1 MDLAMRALVDIE
13 EQQIE
18 RLDELARRQ
27 KKSRAALIRHAVR
40 EYLDTRTA
48 ESAESAFGLWGD
60 RSVDGLKYQERVR
73 SEW

>member
-1 MDLAMRALVDIE
+1 MRALVDIE

-27 KKSRAALIRHAVR
+27 KKSRAALIRVAVR
-40 EYLDTRTA
+40 EYLAARNA
-48 ESAESAFGLWGD
+48 EDAGDAFGLWGK
-60 RSVDGLKYQERVR
+60 RAVDGLEYQERVR

>member
-1 MDLAMRALVDIE
+1 MRALIDIE

-40 EYLDTRTA
+40 EYLDARNA
-48 ESAESAFGLWGD
+48 ENADGAFGLW
-60 RSVDGLKYQERVR
+60 RARAVDGLEYQERVR

>member
-1 MDLAMRALVDIE
+1 MRALVDIE

-40 EYLDTRTA
+40 EYIEARDA
-48 ESAESAFGLWGD
+48 EGAEDAFGLWGK
-60 RSVDGLKYQERVR
+60 RIDGLEYQERVR

>member
-1 MDLAMRALVDIE
+1 MRALIDIE

-18 RLDELARRQ
+18 RLDELARRE

-40 EYLDTRTA
+40 EYLDAR
-48 ESAESAFGLWGD
+48 SAEKAEDAFGLWGE
-60 RSVDGLKYQERVR
+60 RVVDGLEYQERVR